1 MQSAMDGALGAR
13 QSKCP
18 TYFVHFV
25 IDIGLRMNTE
35 TLQTLALDAVND
47 LKALDVVTFD
57 VRDLTSISDIMI
69 ICSGRSNRH
78 VKSIAQNVVKKAKEA
93 ELKYIKMEGERE
105 GEWVIV
111 DLADVIVH
119 VMLPASREFY
129 SLEDLW
135 EPIEQLR
142 ENRHK

>member
-1 MQSAMDGALGAR
+1 
-13 QSKCP
+13 
-18 TYFVHFV
+18 
-25 IDIGLRMNTE
+25 MNTE
-35 TLQTLALDAVND
+35 TLQTLALDAIND
-47 LKALDVVTFD
+47 LKALDIVTFD
-57 VRDLTSISDIMI
+57 VRDLTSIADIMI

-78 VKSIAQNVVKKAKEA
+78 VKSIAENIVKKAKEA
-93 ELKYIKMEGERE
+93 QLKYIKMEGERE

-135 EPIEQLR
+135 EPIEHLR
-142 ENRHK
+142 EKRS

>member
-1 MQSAMDGALGAR
+1 
-13 QSKCP
+13 
-18 TYFVHFV
+18 
-25 IDIGLRMNTE
+25 MNTE
-35 TLQTLALDAVND
+35 TVQALAIEAIND
-47 LKALDVVTFD
+47 LKALDVVVFD
-57 VRDLTSISDIMI
+57 VRELTSITDSMI

-78 VKSIAQNVVKKAKEA
+78 VKSIAESVVKKAKDA
-93 ELKYIKMEGERE
+93 KLTYIKMEGERE

-119 VMLPASREFY
+119 VMLPATREFY

-142 ENRHK
+142 ESQR